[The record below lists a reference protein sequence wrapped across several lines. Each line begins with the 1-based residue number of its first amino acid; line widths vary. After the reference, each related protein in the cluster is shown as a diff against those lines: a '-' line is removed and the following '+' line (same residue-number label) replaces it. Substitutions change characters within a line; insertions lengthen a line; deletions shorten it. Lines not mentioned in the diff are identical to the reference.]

1 MYISKENFME
11 ANLSGIC
18 RINVIDYSDYIA
30 EKSHDG
36 GHYAFYTTFVKE
48 EYDDKSW
55 YIMYSSSSDFAC
67 CHVCGQFA
75 DHNDPN
81 EDTCYDSGYTCG
93 EFEIL
98 STDEMKE
105 RIEQMDDI
113 EIQILRRRIK
123 LSGNE
128 NMGVM
133 FESDAPDAVIDEA
146 VENSRTCVDFTSV
159 CADILYRIAKAGYK
173 ADVLSDNDGSIPVPY
188 WGREINLEK
197 CGFIFSTNKGTELE
211 A

>member
-1 MYISKENFME
+1 MYISKEDFMT
-11 ANLSGIC
+11 ADLTGIC
-18 RINVIDYSDYIA
+18 RINAIDYSDYIA

-48 EYDDKSW
+48 EYDEKSW

-67 CHVCGQFA
+67 CPVCGQFA
-75 DHNDPN
+75 DHNDPD

-93 EFEIL
+93 EFEIV

-133 FESDAPDAVIDEA
+133 FESDVPDAVIDEA
-146 VENSRTCVDFTSV
+146 VENSRTCVDFYICLCGYLVSN
-159 CADILYRIAKAGYK
+159 CKGGYK
-173 ADVLSDNDGSIPVPY
+173 ADVLSDNGRKHTVPY

-197 CGFIFSTNKGTELE
+197 
-211 A
+211 

>member
-1 MYISKENFME
+1 MYISKNDFLK
-11 ANLSGIC
+11 ADLTGIC
-18 RINVIDYSDYIA
+18 RINAIDYSDYIA

-67 CHVCGQFA
+67 CPVCGQFA

-81 EDTCYDSGYTCG
+81 RDTCYDSGYTCG
-93 EFEIL
+93 EFEVV
-98 STDEMKE
+98 SADEMKE

-113 EIQILRRRIK
+113 EIQIFRRRIK

-133 FESDAPDAVIDEA
+133 FESDAPDAVIDET
-146 VENSRTCVDFTSV
+146 VENSRTLADFAST
-159 CADILYRIAKAGYK
+159 CADILYRIAEAGYK
-173 ADVLSDNDGSIPVPY
+173 VEVLNNDAGNIPVPY
-188 WGREINLEK
+188 WGREINLKK
-197 CGFIFSTNKGTELE
+197 CGFIFSTNKESKLE